1 MKKIAISI
9 VLASALIG
17 CGGASSDKQEDSS
30 TSTSTSTSNVVSGY
44 DASICDGGT
53 DAKLVGDFLVNE
65 SNEKIKLTL
74 EDGGKGR
81 VEGSKHKLCV
91 SGSIKSLTISAS
103 ESTILINGA
112 VSYLKVTGDNNE
124 IKIYGDVASANVS
137 ANNVTVTAK
146 SYATLNKSG
155 NNVAIKTF

>member
-9 VLASALIG
+9 LLASALIG
-17 CGGASSDKQEDSS
+17 CGGASSDKKENTKSS
-30 TSTSTSTSNVVSGY
+30 NSLVSGY
-44 DASICDGGT
+44 DDSICSGGT
-53 DAKLVGDFLVNE
+53 ETLFTGDFLVNE
-65 SNEKIKLTL
+65 SGEKIKLEL
-74 EDGGKGR
+74 AGGGTGT
-81 VEGSKHKLCV
+81 VSGSNHKLCV

-103 ESTILINGA
+103 DSTVLINGA
-112 VSYLKVTGDNNE
+112 VSYLNVTGDNNE

-137 ANNVTVTAK
+137 ANNVTITAK